1 MKKEIFVD
9 RLSIFNF
16 LFLFRLRKNFK
27 IFFLDDLTLSN
38 SFLLKI
44 FSLLKIDYE
53 EKIFHLGSLANS
65 DNINLYTYSLKI
77 SSDLSFK
84 ISKKICDNKFIKEL
98 NLHYGNRTIELYIAK
113 KLLHYLT
120 YYSNRILVAE
130 KLSKEKKINVVL
142 CRPKI
147 FDEED
152 LKKEFKKIDFNFYYS
167 PFSNTGPYIERKYSF
182 DYFFITSFF
191 RFFTKK
197 IFILF
202 RSFFVNKKE
211 LFNHKNDISVMSPL
225 ENELGSKIKYK
236 NQSFWIKENNKEKYL
251 LFSESIKDIESK
263 KYKAPNLVI
272 NDIDNFYLKKNVSDS
287 NLNLNLT
294 KHIRKIFV
302 KIFFNKDN
310 ISRYLLFEIYK
321 LLDHANLLT
330 YVIKFFGIK
339 KFFFYKTYFPITD
352 AIQII
357 SKDLGVSTS
366 GFQYTD
372 MNFASPLMMSSSD
385 NFLIFSDLY
394 KNVFKKKNLGPKNFF
409 LNGYPHDY
417 LLHDNSL
424 DVKEIKNNFK
434 KKGVNFTISF
444 FNESEQIGKW
454 SHHDKNFNIK
464 ILEFFSKIILE
475 NKNIGLILK
484 PQKNRLSLKKYNNK
498 FITKA
503 LETGRIL
510 ELIKKSSSKHFHN
523 LNLIYPSMAASA
535 SDISIGIAFGGTAA
549 LEAALTGNRTIL
561 LNLTKDFYP
570 WSNIM
575 LKENIIFN
583 SLEALKI
590 EIDEISNS
598 DLETN
603 LGDWKRIINNFDNFR
618 DSKGHERIYSFLHS
632 IKK

>member
-16 LFLFRLRKNFK
+16 LFLLKLRRSFK
-27 IFFLDDLTLSN
+27 IFFLDDLTSSN

-44 FSLLKIDYE
+44 FSLLRIDYE
-53 EKIFHLGSLANS
+53 EKIFHIGSLVNS

-84 ISKKICDNKFIKEL
+84 ISKKICTNKFIEDL
-98 NLHYGNRTIELYIAK
+98 NLHYGNKTIELYIAK
-113 KLLHYLT
+113 KLVYYLT

-142 CRPKI
+142 SRPEI

-152 LKKEFKKIDFNFYYS
+152 LKNEFKEVDFNFYYS
-167 PFSNTGPYIERKYSF
+167 PFSNTGPFIERKYSL
-182 DYFFITSFF
+182 DYFFIAIFF
-191 RFFTKK
+191 RFFVRK
-197 IFILF
+197 IFIFF
-202 RSFFVNKKE
+202 RSFFINKKE
-211 LFNHKNDISVMSPL
+211 LFDHKNGISKMSPL
-225 ENELGSKIKYK
+225 ENELGSEIKYK
-236 NQSFWIKENNKEKYL
+236 NQFFWKNENNKEKYL
-251 LFSESIKDIESK
+251 LFSESIKDIDSK
-263 KYKAPNLVI
+263 KYRTPNLII
-272 NDIDNFYLKKNVSDS
+272 NDIDNFFLKKNVPDS
-287 NLNLNLT
+287 SLNLNL
-294 KHIRKIFV
+294 KKQIRKIFI
-302 KIFFNKDN
+302 KIFFNKEN

-330 YVIKFFGIK
+330 YAVKFFGIK

-357 SKDLGVSTS
+357 SRELGVSTS
-366 GFQYTD
+366 AFQYTD
-372 MNFASPLMMSSSD
+372 MNFATPLMMSSSD

-394 KNVFKKKNLGPKNFF
+394 KEVFKKNNIGPNKFF

-417 LLHDNSL
+417 SSHDNSS
-424 DVKEIKNNFK
+424 DVKKIKNNFK

-475 NKNIGLILK
+475 NNKIGLILK

-498 FITKA
+498 FITQA

-549 LEAALTGNRTIL
+549 LEAALAGNRTIL
-561 LNLTKDFYP
+561 LNLTKDYYP
-570 WSNIM
+570 WSNFM
-575 LKENIIFN
+575 AEENIIFN
-583 SLEALKI
+583 SLETLKI
-590 EIDEISNS
+590 EIDKISNS
-598 DLETN
+598 DFETN
-603 LGDWKRIINNFDNFR
+603 FGDWNRIIDNFDNFR
-618 DSKGHERIYSFLHS
+618 DSKGHERIHSF
-632 IKK
+632 INTVKK